1 MNLDIF
7 LDHKNRNWKS
17 TRVKIWH

>member
-7 LDHKNRNWKS
+7 LDHKNRN
-17 TRVKIWH
+17 